1 MWLDAEGDRF
11 SFEKTVK
18 IRGNEPYVPPVGWL
32 RYGIRVKSV
41 YPDVN
46 KWLTKDGNPMEWAV
60 CYHGFKSN
68 PLRSN
73 LYFKLFD
80 KNGKLNPYLEAS
92 KNLKFANVV
101 DVNPKSLR
109 FNTECGL
116 GVFCSKSPENAE
128 EKTAIFTLNN
138 VRYKMLLQCRVNPER
153 IRIPKIDTSL
163 YIINNSHNI
172 RPYGI
177 LIKEI

>member
-32 RYGIRVKSV
+32 RYG
-41 YPDVN
+41 
-46 KWLTKDGNPMEWAV
+46 
-60 CYHGFKSN
+60 
-68 PLRSN
+68 
-73 LYFKLFD
+73 
-80 KNGKLNPYLEAS
+80 GKLNPYFEAS

-153 IRIPKIDTSL
+153 IRIPKIDTSI